1 MSTGMSAF
9 RSSVRETRGF
19 VTEILMAGLVPFV
32 RSSPGMGKS
41 AIIKA
46 IAEEYSMVLIDIRLS
61 TCAPEDLTGL
71 PFFDN
76 GIAKFMPFDMFPIEG
91 TPIPPGKN
99 GWIIFLDEFNSAPKS
114 VQAAAYKLVLD
125 KMVGTN
131 KLHPQVMIV
140 AAGNLDTD
148 RAITNNIGTA
158 LQSRFIHLEMFLKT
172 DSMGQQAEFLEDVAF
187 KYDWDKRVVAYIG
200 MNPGALMDFRPD
212 HNDKTFCCPRTWDFC
227 QALIKGKEFTF
238 VQNGQDQVYEM
249 DAKAPM
255 IAGTITSGEAMKFI
269 NFTKVYQNL
278 PKINDIMRDPD
289 GAPVPSDPPVRYAT
303 VTMLMELTTE
313 DTFQKI
319 TQYLNR
325 MTSELRVLYFRGLMI
340 KKPQLRS
347 HPAFRSAML
356 ELSRYLHD

>member
-1 MSTGMSAF
+1 MTGMTSL
-9 RSSVRETRGF
+9 RSSVRQTRGF
-19 VTEILMAGLVPFV
+19 VAEILQAGLVPFV

-41 AIIKA
+41 ALVRS
-46 IAEEYSMVLIDIRLS
+46 IADEYGMVLIDIRLS

-76 GIAKFMPFDMFPIEG
+76 GIAKFMPFDIFPIEG
-91 TPIPPGKN
+91 TPLPEGKN
-99 GWIIFLDEFNSAPKS
+99 GWLIFLDEFNSAPKS

-125 KMVGTN
+125 RMVGTN
-131 KLHPQVMIV
+131 KLHPNVMMV

-172 DSMGQQAEFLEDVAF
+172 DKMGQQAEFLEDVAF
-187 KYDWDKRVVAYIG
+187 KYDWDERVIAYIG
-200 MNPGALMDFRPD
+200 MNPDSLMDFRPE

-227 QALIKGKEFTF
+227 QKLIKGKDYKLIGSEGSQT
-238 VQNGQDQVYEM
+238 YEM

-255 IAGTITSGEAMKFI
+255 LAGTITSGEAMKFI
-269 NFTKVYQNL
+269 SFTKVYQNL
-278 PKINDIMRDPD
+278 PKINDILNDPE
-289 GAPVPSDPPVRYAT
+289 GCPVPSDPPIRYAT
-303 VTMLMELTTE
+303 VTSMMGSVTE
-313 DTFQKI
+313 ENFAGI
-319 TQYLNR
+319 TKYINR
-325 MTSELRVLYFRGLMI
+325 MPAELRVLFFRGLLI
-340 KKPQLRS
+340 KKPELRS